1 MRLLLQH
8 GADAKIQDKHGKT
21 ALDCAQGLRRPTP
34 CSFLNSFAIRWTTFV
49 TYSNVMTVD
58 TFMCIEH
65 AHSDDHVIC
74 AALLARHGER
84 AMVSK
89 EDGHEEL

>member
-1 MRLLLQH
+1 
-8 GADAKIQDKHGKT
+8 
-21 ALDCAQGLRRPTP
+21 
-34 CSFLNSFAIRWTTFV
+34 
-49 TYSNVMTVD
+49 MTVD

-84 AMVSK
+84 AMVSE

>member
-1 MRLLLQH
+1 MLLSH
-8 GADAKIQDKHGKT
+8 HANAD
-21 ALDCAQGLRRPTP
+21 LP
-34 CSFLNSFAIRWTTFV
+34 
-49 TYSNVMTVD
+49 YSHVMTVD

-84 AMVSK
+84 AMVSE

>member
-8 GADAKIQDKHGKT
+8 GADAKIQNKHRET
-21 ALDCAQGLRRPTP
+21 ALDGAQ
-34 CSFLNSFAIRWTTFV
+34 
-49 TYSNVMTVD
+49 
-58 TFMCIEH
+58 EH

-84 AMVSK
+84 AMASN